1 MEQKL
6 VLKNRII
13 AKNDIAATMDALKLR
28 YNITGQSIYDINL
41 VIYELTNDECVIA
54 SSFIN
59 DILVGSAYI
68 KTLTL
73 NNGEEVLL
81 LDNMFVIPEFR
92 NKGVGTHLLYYVLS
106 SKSKLNKRLNKEC
119 QRILVKPFYSE
130 NKDWYT
136 KVGFEDVDG
145 TFMCRKM

>member
-13 AKNDIAATMDALKLR
+13 AKNDIDDAPQATKYR

-106 SKSKLNKRLNKEC
+106 SKSKLNKRLK
-119 QRILVKPFYSE
+119 I
-130 NKDWYT
+130 
-136 KVGFEDVDG
+136 
-145 TFMCRKM
+145 